1 MNGLRYDW
9 ATIRVLW
16 RRDLLRFL
24 RQPARILGALGQ
36 PVIFW
41 AVIGSGMTRSF
52 RLPEGSGAQ
61 LDYLEFFYPGVVLMV
76 ALFAS
81 IFASVSII
89 EDRHHGFLQSVL
101 AGPASRWALVVG
113 KCLGSCSVA
122 LLQIALFLLLAPLA
136 GFGLG
141 QVNWLTLGATLFGS
155 CLGLSALGFAV
166 AWWLDNVQAYHAIQ
180 MTFLVPLW
188 VVSGAMFPLA
198 DAGDAWGWVMAVNP
212 VSYAVTGVRHALYGG
227 AAPAGTVMATVGTP
241 LALAVVGGFAV
252 LCLGLGMGVCRRR

>member
-9 ATIRVLW
+9 ATVGVLW
-16 RRDLLRFL
+16 RRDLLRFW

-52 RLPEGSGAQ
+52 RLPEGQGPD
-61 LDYLEFFYPGVVLMV
+61 LGYMEFFYPGVVLMV

-101 AGPASRWALVVG
+101 AGPASRWALVLG

-122 LLQIALFLLLAPLA
+122 LAQIGLFLLLAPLA
-136 GFGLG
+136 GFDLLSID
-141 QVNWLTLGATLFGS
+141 WLILAATLFGS

-198 DAGDAWGWVMAVNP
+198 NAGDAWRWVMVLNP

-227 AAPAGTVMATVGTP
+227 VAPVGTVVATVTMPWALTIVGSFALAC
-241 LALAVVGGFAV
+241 LALSV
-252 LCLGLGMGVCRRR
+252 GVCRRR